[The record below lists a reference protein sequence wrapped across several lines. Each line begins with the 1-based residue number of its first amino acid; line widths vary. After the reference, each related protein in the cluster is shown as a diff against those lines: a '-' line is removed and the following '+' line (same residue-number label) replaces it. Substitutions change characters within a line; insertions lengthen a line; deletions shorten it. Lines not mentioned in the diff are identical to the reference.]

1 MEVPTTSEI
10 SPPPPIVSVNEAT
23 DRLMTLA
30 SLFMNKSSEKD
41 KDDSEYWTPST
52 GSGSMTCENSDTHG
66 KELEHEPPVS
76 FTSSSVQAPSVGNV
90 PEATRAGTRTL
101 PGLRRLSSDESDD
114 SNDDDSVSGE
124 HMTNSSGRS
133 YFVKHEYCDH
143 ANTPLS
149 DVSPLKSLSPNHRSN
164 RGGVKMLFP
173 EKLHQLLSL
182 PESEVDPGII
192 SWASH
197 GRCFLVHHPREFTRE
212 LMPKYFSH
220 NAITSFQRQL
230 NLYGFKRITKSGS
243 KDQGAYYHELFLRG
257 RPALCRRM
265 RRQKIKGTG
274 YK

>member
-1 MEVPTTSEI
+1 MEDPTTSEI

-41 KDDSEYWTPST
+41 NDESEYWTPST
-52 GSGSMTCENSDTHG
+52 GTSSGSMTCENSDTRA
-66 KELEHEPPVS
+66 KELEHEPPVT
-76 FTSSSVQAPSVGNV
+76 FTSSVQARSVGYV
-90 PEATRAGTRTL
+90 PVATSVGTRTL

-114 SNDDDSVSGE
+114 SNDDDSASGE
-124 HMTNSSGRS
+124 HMASSSGRS

-149 DVSPLKSLSPNHRSN
+149 DLSPLKSSSPNHRSN

-182 PESEVDPGII
+182 PESEVDPSFV

-197 GRCFLVHHPREFTRE
+197 G
-212 LMPKYFSH
+212 
-220 NAITSFQRQL
+220 
-230 NLYGFKRITKSGS
+230 
-243 KDQGAYYHELFLRG
+243 
-257 RPALCRRM
+257 
-265 RRQKIKGTG
+265 
-274 YK
+274 